1 MQGDRTLIAADA
13 ALSVLGW
20 WQDAGVDVAISET
33 PTDWLAPAPPPAA
46 PAPSSPA
53 RSGPPPLP
61 DSLAALTAWLA
72 EGDDVPEAQWG
83 PVRIG
88 PSGDPASGLMIL
100 SDIPDPED
108 AAAGQLYSGSVGL
121 LFDRMLAA
129 IGRDRA
135 SVYLVPLAS
144 VRPPGGRVDA
154 ASAARLADI
163 ARHHIVLARPK
174 RVLLMGQAPSRALLG
189 MDLRVARE
197 KKCSINQAG
206 VTVEAIA
213 TYAPRFLLER
223 PVAKADAWKDLQ
235 LVLNG
240 DEA

>member
-1 MQGDRTLIAADA
+1 MQGDQVSIAVDTAM
-13 ALSVLGW
+13 SVLGW
-20 WQDAGVDVAISET
+20 WQDAGVDVAIDET
-33 PTDWLAPAPPPAA
+33 PTDWLATAKSA
-46 PAPSSPA
+46 PAPMVAPVKAGPA
-53 RSGPPPLP
+53 PLP
-61 DSLAALTAWLA
+61 DSIAALTAWLA

-83 PVRIG
+83 PVRLG
-88 PSGDPASGLMIL
+88 PSGDPASGIMIL

-108 AAAGQLYSGSVGL
+108 AMAGQIYSGNVGL

-163 ARHHIVLARPK
+163 ARHHIALARPK
-174 RVLLMGQAPSRALLG
+174 WVILMGQAPSRALLG
-189 MDLRVARE
+189 MDLRAARE
-197 KKCSINQAG
+197 KKCSVNQSG
-206 VTVEAIA
+206 ITVDAIA

-223 PVAKADAWKDLQ
+223 PIAKADAWKDLQ
-235 LVLNG
+235 LLLSG
-240 DEA
+240 DQA

>member
-1 MQGDRTLIAADA
+1 MQGEHALIAADA

-20 WQDAGVDVAISET
+20 WHDAGVDVAISET

-163 ARHHIVLARPK
+163 ARHHIALARPK

>member
-1 MQGDRTLIAADA
+1 MQGDHASIAADA
-13 ALSVLGW
+13 AMSVLGW
-20 WQDAGVDVAISET
+20 WRDAGVDVAISET
-33 PTDWLAPAPPPAA
+33 PTDWLAATVASAA
-46 PAPSSPA
+46 PAPSAPRKA
-53 RSGPPPLP
+53 GPPALP
-61 DSLAALTAWLA
+61 DSLAALAAWLA

-163 ARHHIVLARPK
+163 ARHHIALARPK
-174 RVLLMGQAPSRALLG
+174 WVILMGQAPSRALLG

-197 KKCSINQAG
+197 KKCSINLAG
-206 VTVEAIA
+206 VTVDTVA

-235 LVLNG
+235 LLLSG